1 MLTGQNTNF
10 ENLEALE
17 IPKSC
22 PTNILL
28 DQEHGIDLTFYY
40 PLSEI
45 PHAPAFDTRDC
56 ELVQHDVYA

>member
-1 MLTGQNTNF
+1 M
-10 ENLEALE
+10 